1 MDEAMHSYRRLTL
14 LINACILLI
23 LSTTHA
29 AAQETAPTAG
39 MRDNTPRVHALTNVR
54 IVQAPGRTVDRGTV
68 VLRDGVIESVGASVK
83 VPADAQLWDYTGHTV
98 YAGMIEMFSKVGLKA
113 VETASGGAKHW
124 NPNVHPE
131 NHAANLYQVDK
142 KAIQELRAIGFTT
155 ALALPNEG
163 ILSGAGTLVNLGGG
177 KPIENFLKGQVAQH
191 IRFRPARHGY
201 PVSLMGSIALI
212 RQTFLDAGWYHSA
225 RDVYTR
231 NPAGR
236 VPIENNEALA
246 ALDMALRGQQP
257 VLISVDDDQSFL
269 RAAKIASEFG
279 LKVWIKGSGL
289 EYHQIDLIKAT
300 GIPVILP
307 VNFPKVSDINVAS
320 VEEALEVSLE
330 TLRHWDAAPENPG
343 RLQNAGI
350 PFALTSAGLKKQSDF
365 TARVRQAIER
375 GLNYN
380 SALAAVTTTPAQIL
394 GLRDRLGTIE
404 PGRLAHL
411 TVTDGPL
418 FAENVVVRD
427 VWVDGVPY
435 QVTPRPPAD
444 PRGKWQLTLHT
455 DDGPVT
461 AGVEIKGP
469 LDRLTGDLDGDSV
482 RRVSLDLKRLGL
494 VFSGDK
500 FGFHGVVRM
509 SGSLEGEQIQGGGVL
524 PDGHRFTW
532 TGTRSERSSAPFNP
546 KPDAMDEQALP
557 QIYPPVAF
565 GRPEQPLQPANVLVR
580 NATVWT
586 MGDLGKMKKTDI
598 HVSDGRIYRI
608 GRNLEAPRGTVE
620 IDGRGKHV
628 TPGMIDAHLHVAMAG
643 GGNESGQAVTAEVA
657 VADIIENYAIPIYRG
672 LSGGLTTANLLHG
685 SANPIG
691 GQNQIIKMRW
701 GASAEGL
708 KFQGAMPGIKFA
720 LGENVK
726 RSNSPQPQ
734 TRYPASRM
742 GVEQLIRDR
751 FKAAQ
756 DYNEAWTA
764 YNAVLDKSI
773 VMPPRRDLELDAM
786 VEILKGERLVHS
798 HSYRQDEILMLIR
811 IAEDFGFTI
820 GTFQHV
826 LEGYKVADTIAR
838 HGAGAS
844 TFSDGW
850 GFKIEAFD
858 AIPYNGALMHN
869 AGVLVTYNSDD
880 VFRANASRRLNTQAA
895 KAVKY
900 GGVSEI
906 EALKF
911 VTINAAK
918 QLRIDDRIGS
928 LEVGKDADFV
938 IWNGHPLSTYTICE
952 QTWIDGRRY
961 FDLEEDKVL
970 RRQVVKER
978 GVLIQKLLS
987 AKKDGA

>member
-1 MDEAMHSYRRLTL
+1 M
-14 LINACILLI
+14 INVGILLI
-23 LSTTHA
+23 LSITPA
-29 AAQETAPTAG
+29 EAQETAPTAG

-54 IVQAPGRTVDRGTV
+54 IVQAPGRTVERGTV
-68 VLRDGVIESVGASVK
+68 ILRDGVVESVGASVR

-98 YAGMIEMFSKVGLKA
+98 YAGMIEMYSKVGLKA

-131 NHAANLYQVDK
+131 YHAADLYQVDK
-142 KAIQELRAIGFTT
+142 KAIHDLRALGFTA
-155 ALALPNEG
+155 ALALPDQG
-163 ILSGAGTLVNLGGG
+163 ILSGAGTLVNLGDGT
-177 KPIENFLKGQVAQH
+177 PIENILKGQVAQH
-191 IRFRPARHGY
+191 IRFRPSRHGY
-201 PVSLMGSIALI
+201 PVSLMGSMALI
-212 RQTFLDAGWYHSA
+212 RQTLLDAGWYHSS
-225 RDVYTR
+225 RDVYAR

-236 VPIENNEALA
+236 IAIENNEALA
-246 ALDMALRGQQP
+246 ALDMVLQGQQP
-257 VLISVDDDQSFL
+257 VLVSVDDDQSFL
-269 RAAKIASEFG
+269 RAAKIGSEFG
-279 LKVWIKGSGL
+279 LKIWIKGSGL

-365 TARVRQAIER
+365 PARVRQAIER

-404 PGRLAHL
+404 PGKLAHL

-418 FAENVVVRD
+418 FAENVEVRD
-427 VWVDGVPY
+427 VWVHGIRY
-435 QVTPRPPAD
+435 EVTPRSPAD
-444 PRGKWQLTLHT
+444 PRGKWQVTLHT
-455 DDGPVT
+455 HGSPVT
-461 AGVEIKGP
+461 ASVEIKGH
-469 LDRLTGDLDGDSV
+469 LDRLTGDLEGDSLQ
-482 RRVSLDLKRLGL
+482 RVSLVLKRLGL
-494 VFSGDK
+494 LFSGDK
-500 FGFHGVVRM
+500 MGFNGVVRM
-509 SGSLEGEQIQGGGVL
+509 SGSIEGEHIQGRGVL
-524 PDGHRFTW
+524 PDGQRFTW
-532 TGTRSERSSAPFNP
+532 AGTRSERPPTPS
-546 KPDAMDEQALP
+546 KPIPTASDERALP
-557 QIYPPVAF
+557 QISPPVAF
-565 GRPEQPLQPANVLVR
+565 GRPELPQKPANVLVR
-580 NATVWT
+580 NTTVWT
-586 MGDLGKMKKTDI
+586 MDDQGKMEKTDI
-598 HVSDGRIYRI
+598 HVSDGKIARI
-608 GRNLEAPRGTVE
+608 GRNLEAPRGAVE

-643 GGNESGQAVTAEVA
+643 GGNESGQAVSAEVA
-657 VADIIENYAIPIYRG
+657 VADIIENYAIAIYRG

-708 KFQGAMPGIKFA
+708 KLQGAMPGIKFA

-726 RSNSPQPQ
+726 RSNSSQPQ

-756 DYNEAWTA
+756 DYNRAWTA

-811 IAEDFGFTI
+811 VAEDFGFKI

-826 LEGYKVADTIAR
+826 LEGYKVADAIAR

-850 GFKIEAFD
+850 GFKVEAFD

-900 GGVSEI
+900 GGVNEI
-906 EALKF
+906 EALEF

-938 IWNGHPLSTYTICE
+938 IWNGHPLSTYTICA
-952 QTWIDGRRY
+952 QTWIDGRKY

-978 GVLIQKLLS
+978 AELIQKLLS
-987 AKKDGA
+987 AKKDGDKAGA